1 MFDVTVSVVLAWNAE
16 TYTKCVQ
23 LGTTSV
29 SKTPFLNLE
38 CMSVDDC
45 AHMCSAFADCTV
57 FTYDDCPSGIFCPS
71 LTKLCRLYQMI
82 DTLNC
87 ELNDKNGGTIL
98 TKEADCPVDWKRF
111 GNSCYYYENTP
122 KLSWDDAK

>member
-1 MFDVTVSVVLAWNAE
+1 MLFVACWIAMFDVTVSVVLAWNAE

-71 LTKLCRLYQMI
+71 LFLKTRYFI
-82 DTLNC
+82 
-87 ELNDKNGGTIL
+87 I
-98 TKEADCPVDWKRF
+98 
-111 GNSCYYYENTP
+111 S
-122 KLSWDDAK
+122 